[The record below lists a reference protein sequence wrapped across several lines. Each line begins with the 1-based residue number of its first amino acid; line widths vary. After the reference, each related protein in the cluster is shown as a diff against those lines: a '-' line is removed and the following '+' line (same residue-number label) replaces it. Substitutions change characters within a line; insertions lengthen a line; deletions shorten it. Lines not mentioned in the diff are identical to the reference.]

1 MFLARV
7 TIFVALGFASAS
19 THAQGNMQ
27 CPNSK
32 GWQPSPEELQLAL
45 QTHKE
50 WLHKGEPAA
59 PGKAILCNADLRG
72 AMLRGANLRGANLR
86 GANLQDADLSEADL
100 TRVNFVAA
108 NIAGVNF
115 GRANLS
121 YADLWGARI
130 TGARLHYVDL
140 THAVYAPTSE
150 PPEDYVAG
158 IRGIR
163 TILAPYDAKTEQVD
177 VFGLVQLRELLQR
190 AGLRSRERESTY
202 AIERSKTHHALARW
216 REQPLAAAEALFRL
230 IAFDWTV
237 AYGLHPGRA
246 LLMLI
251 ALISGFAA
259 VYVAPLATAGR
270 IYRVWPEGGIEELPN
285 TARLASEAKVERLYP
300 RGSLS
305 LVGRAVQ
312 FSVLSAFHLGWRE
325 LNVGTWLARVQTR
338 EYAMRATGWVR
349 VVAGVQSLLSVYLLA
364 LWALTYFGR
373 PFQ

>member
-1 MFLARV
+1 MFFARV
-7 TIFVALGFASAS
+7 TIFVALGVASAP
-19 THAQGNMQ
+19 THAQGGIG

-32 GWQPSPEELQLAL
+32 RWQPSQEELQLAL

-50 WLHKGEPAA
+50 WLNKGEPATT
-59 PGKAILCNADLRG
+59 GKAILCNADLRG
-72 AMLRGANLRGANLR
+72 AMLRGANLRS
-86 GANLQDADLSEADL
+86 ANLQDADLSEADL
-100 TRVNFVAA
+100 TGVNFVAA

-115 GRANLS
+115 SRANLS
-121 YADLWGARI
+121 YANLWGARI
-130 TGARLHYVDL
+130 TDARLHYVDL
-140 THAVYAPTSE
+140 AHAVYAPTSE

-163 TILAPYDAKTEQVD
+163 TILAPYDTRTEEVD
-177 VFGLVQLRELLQR
+177 LFGLVQLRELLQR

-246 LLMLI
+246 LLILI
-251 ALISGFAA
+251 ALIGGFAA
-259 VYVAPLATAGR
+259 AYVAPLTTVAGR
-270 IYRVWPEGGIEELPN
+270 IYRVWPEGRIEELPSPG
-285 TARLASEAKVERLYP
+285 RLANEAKVERLYP

-325 LNVGTWLARVQTR
+325 LNVGTWLARVQTH

>member
-1 MFLARV
+1 
-7 TIFVALGFASAS
+7 
-19 THAQGNMQ
+19 
-27 CPNSK
+27 
-32 GWQPSPEELQLAL
+32 
-45 QTHKE
+45 
-50 WLHKGEPAA
+50 
-59 PGKAILCNADLRG
+59 
-72 AMLRGANLRGANLR
+72 
-86 GANLQDADLSEADL
+86 
-100 TRVNFVAA
+100 
-108 NIAGVNF
+108 
-115 GRANLS
+115 
-121 YADLWGARI
+121 
-130 TGARLHYVDL
+130 
-140 THAVYAPTSE
+140 VYAPTSE

-163 TILAPYDAKTEQVD
+163 TILAPYGAKTEQVD

-246 LLMLI
+246 LLILI
-251 ALISGFAA
+251 ALIGGFAA
-259 VYVAPLATAGR
+259 AYVAPLTTVAGR
-270 IYRVWPEGGIEELPN
+270 IYRVWPEGRIEELPSP
-285 TARLASEAKVERLYP
+285 AMLASEAKVERLYP
-300 RGSLS
+300 GGSLS
-305 LVGRAVQ
+305 LVCRAVQ

-325 LNVGTWLARVQTR
+325 LNVGTWLARVQAH